1 MINKY
6 ILYINLEM
14 NNYSELIIPF
24 GKYRNTTFKDI
35 YNKDQQYL
43 KWLNTQPWFK
53 IKFTYS

>member
-1 MINKY
+1 
-6 ILYINLEM
+6 M

-24 GKYRNTTFKDI
+24 GKYRNTSFKDI

-53 IKFTYS
+53 IKFIYS